1 MEAAIEIVEAG
12 GDLSMEQMAAAMGQI
27 MDGGCHETQIARL
40 LAALHRK
47 GETVAEVAGA
57 AAAMRQRM
65 TPIRSAR
72 ARSDRHL
79 RHRRR
84 RLEDVQHLHGRRPGR
99 GGGRRA
105 GGQAR
110 QPRHHQP

>member
-1 MEAAIEIVEAG
+1 MIHTALNIVEGG

-27 MDGGCHETQIARL
+27 MDGAAQLRIARL
-40 LAALHRK
+40 LTALHAK

-65 TPIRSAR
+65 TPIRSSR

-79 RHRRR
+79 RHGRR
-84 RLEDVQHLHGRRPGR
+84 RLENLQYLHR
-99 GGGRRA
+99 RRA
-105 GGQAR
+105 W
-110 QPRHHQP
+110 